1 MLKHGVELDGE
12 SIHLFVG
19 QRQARQA
26 RHVLDICSRQHGG
39 RVYGRCWSVLAAP
52 VTIPARYHPPVAKH
66 QFLSD
71 DWFAIVDTLV
81 QDLGAEAPENAE
93 LVMNLVVTDTPFGAE
108 RLLHVGARHG
118 RGHWGIGHAA
128 DADLTVT
135 TDYETAREILLSGD
149 PQAGLNAF
157 LTGKVKIQGDFAKL
171 MATQA
176 AAPAGASGL
185 AEAIQGITA

>member
-1 MLKHGVELDGE
+1 
-12 SIHLFVG
+12 
-19 QRQARQA
+19 
-26 RHVLDICSRQHGG
+26 
-39 RVYGRCWSVLAAP
+39 
-52 VTIPARYHPPVAKH
+52 VAKH

-81 QDLGAEAPENAE
+81 QDLGADAPANAE
-93 LVMNLVVTDTPFGAE
+93 LVMNLIVTDTPFGAE
-108 RLLHVGARHG
+108 RLLHVGARDG

-149 PQAGLNAF
+149 PQSGLNAF
-157 LTGKVKIQGDFAKL
+157 LTGKVKVQGDLAKL